1 MQGQAQEKIWNSKF
15 IFSWLA
21 NFFAFTT
28 MYYLMSTIPLY
39 TTEILEGNKSDVGML
54 FALYAVAGVLARPL
68 AGRLLDSS
76 GRMKVAWASLL
87 LLFLSVFAYSW
98 AVGMMAL
105 LALRFV
111 HGIFW
116 GFSTTSLAT
125 VATDV
130 IPVKRRGEGIGYFG
144 LSMSFAM
151 LLGPWLG
158 LTVLHSFD
166 YDVMFLV
173 VSVIAALSCA
183 CLLGI
188 RYEGKAVK
196 GGQSG
201 GFLERKILPYATIV
215 FFMAVGYSAILSFI
229 VLFSQELGIE
239 NASIFFFVNAIAVII
254 SRPCAGKMAD
264 KHGPAG
270 TMCIGFAT
278 FFLTFICLYFAQGL
292 EMLIGA
298 ALLMGIGFGILY
310 SLCFVLSINAVA
322 PARRGMANGTILT
335 AFDIG
340 FSVGSMGLGAVS
352 MMMGLRSMYLLCAG
366 IVMIPWVIY
375 YLHDMRGQQSKAD
388 LLKTI

>member
-1 MQGQAQEKIWNSKF
+1 MQVQAQEKIWNSKF

-54 FALYAVAGVLARPL
+54 FALYAVARVLARPL
-68 AGRLLDSS
+68 AGVCWIL
-76 GRMKVAWASLL
+76 
-87 LLFLSVFAYSW
+87 
-98 AVGMMAL
+98 
-105 LALRFV
+105 
-111 HGIFW
+111 
-116 GFSTTSLAT
+116 
-125 VATDV
+125 
-130 IPVKRRGEGIGYFG
+130 
-144 LSMSFAM
+144 AM

-196 GGQSG
+196 GGQAG
-201 GFLERKILPYATIV
+201 GFLERKILPYAIIV

-254 SRPCAGKMAD
+254 SRPCAGKMQTSMARLA
-264 KHGPAG
+264 P
-270 TMCIGFAT
+270 C
-278 FFLTFICLYFAQGL
+278 
-292 EMLIGA
+292 
-298 ALLMGIGFGILY
+298 ALALPLDA
-310 SLCFVLSINAVA
+310 L
-322 PARRGMANGTILT
+322 
-335 AFDIG
+335 
-340 FSVGSMGLGAVS
+340 
-352 MMMGLRSMYLLCAG
+352 
-366 IVMIPWVIY
+366 
-375 YLHDMRGQQSKAD
+375 
-388 LLKTI
+388 